1 MRVRNHV
8 HIQAIFPSSDHNT
21 RKCSGGQKE
30 IRDQERLYEDGH
42 IKPCTDADGNGAVEI
57 GGAG

>member
-1 MRVRNHV
+1 MCTYRQFFQVE
-8 HIQAIFPSSDHNT
+8 IMNT

-30 IRDQERLYEDGH
+30 IRGQERLCEDGH